1 MPPGYYYAT
10 GAVLNGNV
18 QPGSTT
24 VGTEASLTTIY
35 VAADTQT
42 VNVTF
47 VNSDG
52 RPLQNQVGTVAI
64 NGTTGQ
70 ELSYSD
76 LIADYLTQAGYYA
89 DQTGTFVLIVLVIM
103 AVQQT
108 VINNLL
114 RSLFIHPIKKSV
126 SLVIINLN
134 QILLQ
139 GKHLSK
145 SQELSLLENMVLRCF
160 K

>member
-1 MPPGYYYAT
+1 
-10 GAVLNGNV
+10 NV

-89 DQTGTFVLIVLVIM
+89 DQTGTFVFDSTSNNGSTTDSD
-103 AVQQT
+103 QQ
-108 VINNLL
+108 
-114 RSLFIHPIKKSV
+114 FITITLYPS
-126 SLVIINLN
+126 
-134 QILLQ
+134 
-139 GKHLSK
+139 
-145 SQELSLLENMVLRCF
+145 
-160 K
+160 